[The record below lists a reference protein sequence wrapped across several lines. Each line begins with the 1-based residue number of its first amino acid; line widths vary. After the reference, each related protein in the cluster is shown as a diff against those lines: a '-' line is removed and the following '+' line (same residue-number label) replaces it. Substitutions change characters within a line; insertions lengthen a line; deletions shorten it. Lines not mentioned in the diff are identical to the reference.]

1 MAYAGL
7 KYLMGT
13 VPRKERHTRLG
24 ECTRKLL
31 EMRVTGRR
39 FSVGQRKG

>member
-1 MAYAGL
+1 MAHAGL

-13 VPRKERHTRLG
+13 VPKKERHTRLG
-24 ECTRKLL
+24 ESPRKLL

-39 FSVGQRKG
+39 FRVGQRKG